1 MHSQISVVTITANEL
16 EQMLQA
22 AAELGAKR
30 AIEANQADRL
40 LTVKQ
45 AAEELG
51 ASENTVRSM
60 IAEGILPYVPVGIG
74 GQDKRVRRSDLF
86 NPKNQ
91 NAQDPNTVRLAA
103 LATRKRR
110 GPQPGQR
117 AADT

>member
-1 MHSQISVVTITANEL
+1 MYDIRIVTMTASEL
-16 EQMLQA
+16 EQLLQS
-22 AAELGAKR
+22 AAEIGARR
-30 AIEANQADRL
+30 AIEEKQADRL
-40 LTVKQ
+40 LTVKE
-45 AAEELG
+45 AAAELG

-60 IAEGILPYVPVGIG
+60 ISGGILPYVPVGIG